1 MRLSSYWVLIPCHT
15 PETSK
20 KTALDCQLLKISM
33 DICAASSATA
43 LLVST
48 VVMLQQPARQPSRL
62 TSWRH
67 SSWQGGHM
75 MTSVLCTRCRST
87 ESMWPTLLLS
97 GEALPSTSVSCTITP
112 IFYV

>member
-1 MRLSSYWVLIPCHT
+1 
-15 PETSK
+15 
-20 KTALDCQLLKISM
+20 M
-33 DICAASSATA
+33 DVCVAASATA
-43 LLVST
+43 LLLSP
-48 VVMLQQPARQPSRL
+48 VVMLQQPARQDSRL

-97 GEALPSTSVSCTITP
+97 GEALPSASVSCTITP
-112 IFYV
+112 MCNVKCPTLSMLVSHIAVLSLGGR